1 MKKLAVL
8 LCLIF
13 TFGCS
18 SVKYDNKI
26 SSMPVLLEQTEL
38 PTIPPDVISSEFYL
52 TVKMMVNEKGEVA
65 KVVLLNGLGIP
76 EWDSTAVKSIKRW
89 KYEPAKVDG
98 TPVNLWLVQKVKVQ
112 VETPLY
118 LSLSEIVC
126 DSYDQAEIVM
136 SKLRDGEDFGELAL
150 KYSKDV
156 SKSRNGYIGKKDIN
170 LYPVNISRV
179 LRNLSINQYTK
190 PLQMGKQYVI
200 FKRMRV

>member
-26 SSMPVLLEQTEL
+26 SSMPVLLERTEL
-38 PTIPPDVISSEFYL
+38 PTIPQDVTSSEFYL
-52 TVKMMVNEKGEVA
+52 SVKMMVNEKGEVA

-76 EWDSTAVKSIKRW
+76 EWDSSAVKSIKRW

-118 LSLSEIVC
+118 FSLSEIVC
-126 DSYDQAEIVM
+126 DSFDQAEFIM
-136 SKLRDGEDFGELAL
+136 SKLKEGEDFGELAL
-150 KYSKDV
+150 QYSKDT

-179 LRNLSINQYTK
+179 LRNLSINQHTQ
-190 PLQMGKQYVI
+190 PLKIGKQYVI

>member
-26 SSMPVLLEQTEL
+26 SSMPVLLERTEL
-38 PTIPPDVISSEFYL
+38 PTIPPDVTSSEFYL

-65 KVVLLNGLGIP
+65 KVVLLNGLGMP
-76 EWDSTAVKSIKRW
+76 EWDSSAVKSIKRW

-98 TPVNLWLVQKVKVQ
+98 TPINLWLVQKVKVQ

-118 LSLSEIVC
+118 LPLSEIVC
-126 DSYDQAEIVM
+126 DSYDQAEFIM
-136 SKLRDGEDFGELAL
+136 SKLSEGEDFGELAL
-150 KYSKDV
+150 KYSKDT

-170 LYPVNISRV
+170 LYPANISRV
-179 LRNLSINQYTK
+179 LRNLSINQHTK
-190 PLQMGKQYVI
+190 PLQIGKQYVI
-200 FKRMRV
+200 FKRMRI